1 MLVCVLP
8 KKEKEM
14 LACVLKLALHT
25 TPYRVYS
32 ALHSLPIANKNP
44 WIGGTLANPETV
56 KSIKILSTTMVSP
69 GVVVRDATPIDL
81 FKILVDAV
89 LPDVDVKTLANGK
102 ILQVA
107 AVISL
112 PSSLAL
118 SFGEKDTLLDLWPW
132 LKWTWKRF
140 CMFGLVCQVRS
151 LLLILLVC
159 LLLMVRLV

>member
-1 MLVCVLP
+1 
-8 KKEKEM
+8 
-14 LACVLKLALHT
+14 
-25 TPYRVYS
+25 
-32 ALHSLPIANKNP
+32 
-44 WIGGTLANPETV
+44 
-56 KSIKILSTTMVSP
+56 MVSP

-118 SFGEKDTLLDLWPW
+118 SFGEKDTLLDL
-132 LKWTWKRF
+132 
-140 CMFGLVCQVRS
+140 
-151 LLLILLVC
+151 
-159 LLLMVRLV
+159 